1 MEHHQIRTNRL
12 TLHVAAAGPETGPL
26 ILLLHGFPEFWYGWR
41 RQLPALAAAGFRVWA
56 PDQRGYSR
64 SDKPAGVA
72 KYRIELLA
80 DDVLGLMDAAGRQT
94 AFLVGHDWGAA
105 VAWHLAAA
113 HPERIDRMA
122 AINVPHPQVMARHLR
137 RSPRQLLRS
146 WYMLFFQ
153 LPWLPE
159 ALLRCCSWRLPT
171 AALRNTSLP
180 GTFSTA
186 DLKRYREAWSQPGA
200 CSAMLNWYRAAFRRA
215 SLPSPNPRIRVPTLL
230 IWGAG
235 DRFLGRELAPP
246 SIERCDRGRL
256 EFLEQATHWVHH
268 EQADRVNDLL
278 IRFFQESKSHS

>member
-1 MEHHQIRTNRL
+1 MEHDQIRTNHL
-12 TLHVAAAGPETGPL
+12 TLHVAAAGPETSPL

-41 RQLPALAAAGFRVWA
+41 RQLPALASAGFRVWA
-56 PDQRGYSR
+56 PDQRGYNQ
-64 SDKPAGVA
+64 SDKPVGVE

-80 DDVLGLMDAAGRQT
+80 EDVLGLIDAAGRRR

-105 VAWHLAAA
+105 VAWHLAAS

-159 ALLRCCSWRLPT
+159 ALLRCCSWRLLT
-171 AALRNTSLP
+171 SALQNTSLP
-180 GTFSTA
+180 GTFLTA
-186 DLKRYREAWSQPGA
+186 DLQRYREAWSQPGA
-200 CSAMLNWYRAAFRRA
+200 CSAMLNWYRAAFRLT
-215 SLPSPNPRIRVPTLL
+215 SLPSPNPRISVPTLL

-235 DRFLGRELAPP
+235 DRFLGRELALP
-246 SIERCDRGRL
+246 SIEHCDQGRL

-278 IRFFQESKSHS
+278 IEFFQESKSRS